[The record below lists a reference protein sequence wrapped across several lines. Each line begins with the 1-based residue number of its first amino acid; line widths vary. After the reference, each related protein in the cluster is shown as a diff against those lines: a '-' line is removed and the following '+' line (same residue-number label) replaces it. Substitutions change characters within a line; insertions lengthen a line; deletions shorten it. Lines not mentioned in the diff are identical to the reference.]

1 MSDPRPH
8 IGRPL
13 ELWHWLEELDR
24 RVREVVMMWRV
35 IAFQLERKLQLPV
48 TVLQV
53 IGRFAY
59 GPAITYRL

>member
-13 ELWHWLEELDR
+13 ELWRWLEELDR

-35 IAFQLERKLQLPV
+35 LAFQLERELQLPV

-53 IGRFAY
+53 IGRFCY
-59 GPAITYRL
+59 GPVITYRL